1 MADHATPNTNT
12 GIGKE
17 RAKAIATLIVSLYSM
32 TSAGFALAGYNPLP
46 FTTDQV
52 SAGVFSVLSVLSVLY
67 AWWKD
72 QNVTEAAAAG
82 SVVTRSIKLSQSS
95 GNAVDMQPATMD
107 DLVAPEDEAV
117 KVEENPM
124 TPVDDDDE
132 TPEA

>member
-1 MADHATPNTNT
+1 MADHATPTTNT

-17 RAKAIATLIVSLYSM
+17 RAKAIATLAVSLYSM
-32 TSAGFALAGYNPLP
+32 ISAGCALAGINPLP

-52 SAGVFSVLSVLSVLY
+52 SAGVFSILSVISVIY

-72 QNVTEAAAAG
+72 QNITEAAAAG

-95 GNAVDMQPATMD
+95 GNAADMQAATMD
-107 DLVAPEDEAV
+107 DLVAPEDEVVA
-117 KVEENPM
+117 VEENPM

>member
-1 MADHATPNTNT
+1 MADHATPST

-32 TSAGFALAGYNPLP
+32 TSAGFALAGHNPLP

-72 QNVTEAAAAG
+72 QNLTEAAAAG

-95 GNAVDMQPATMD
+95 GNAPDMQAATMD
-107 DLVAPEDEAV
+107 DLVAPEDEV
-117 KVEENPM
+117 VEVEENPM

-132 TPEA
+132 IPEA